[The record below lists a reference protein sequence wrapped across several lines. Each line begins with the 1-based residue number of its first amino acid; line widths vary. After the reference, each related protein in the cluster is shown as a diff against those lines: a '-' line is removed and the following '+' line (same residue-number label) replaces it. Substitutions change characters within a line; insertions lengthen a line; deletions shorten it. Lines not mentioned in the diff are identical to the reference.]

1 MPSNGTQARDP
12 PLTGIAYVTTNM
24 RLPPLGSAFG
34 PFALSSSPAPHS
46 GQPNGR
52 IDVQRRGH
60 LIG

>member
-1 MPSNGTQARDP
+1 MALAKNSGASNPVDHQSGF
-12 PLTGIAYVTTNM
+12 GFSS
-24 RLPPLGSAFG
+24 GSAFG
-34 PFALSSSPAPHS
+34 PFALGSFTGPRS